1 MLMRHGPT
9 REPKQ
14 RTRSPAALAYGNGVR
29 GLWEHRQV
37 LRMMVLRELQRK
49 YSGFRLGYV
58 WTLLE
63 PLGMTFVLW
72 LVFSL
77 VLGKN
82 RLGTDPYFLFIAVA
96 ILPWWWFT
104 HGVAASAKVFSRGAP
119 WLRTSILPSN
129 IWVMRAVLVS
139 MAEFILSLPVVLIA
153 MLVTLKVP
161 SPLIILY
168 PVAILFQLWFMYGLG
183 LLVSAASAV
192 IRDLERII
200 RIGLRTM
207 FYLSPVLYSIA
218 NIPSHIR
225 PFAALNPLVAIFGLY
240 RVGFWP
246 AETES
251 IWLFLL
257 AFSVCVVIVL
267 AGTLTFRR
275 LEPRILKEA

>member
-1 MLMRHGPT
+1 MRHESRRQPL
-9 REPKQ
+9 Q
-14 RTRSPAALAYGNGVR
+14 RGKSLGALAYGNDVR

-37 LRMMVLRELQRK
+37 LRMMVLRELQRR

-104 HGVAASAKVFSRGAP
+104 HGVAACARVFNRGTP
-119 WLRTSILPSN
+119 WLRTSTLPTN

-139 MAEFILSLPVVLIA
+139 MAEFLLSLPVVLIA
-153 MLVTLKVP
+153 MLVTWKLP
-161 SPLIILY
+161 SPLIVLF
-168 PVAILFQLWFMYGLG
+168 PVAIAFQLWFMYGLG

-218 NIPSHIR
+218 NIPEHVR

-251 IWLFLL
+251 IGLFLVAL
-257 AFSVCVVIVL
+257 SVCVVIVL
-267 AGTLTFRR
+267 AGMITFRR
-275 LEPRILKEA
+275 LLPRILKEA